1 MSIKKI
7 ISITVQTNAPIT
19 LPTVCTVIFFDSY
32 DYLIGKATVIMSI
45 KKIISI
51 TAQTN
56 APIILSIVRA
66 VIFLILM
73 IM

>member
-7 ISITVQTNAPIT
+7 TPITVKTNAPIT

-45 KKIISI
+45 KKITPI
-51 TAQTN
+51 TVKTN
-56 APIILSIVRA
+56 APITLPTVCT